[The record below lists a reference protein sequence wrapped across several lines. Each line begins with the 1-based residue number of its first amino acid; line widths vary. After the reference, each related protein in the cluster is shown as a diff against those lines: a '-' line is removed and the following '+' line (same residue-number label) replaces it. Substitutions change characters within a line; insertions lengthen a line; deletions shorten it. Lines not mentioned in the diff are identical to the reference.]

1 MPWHARRRG
10 RKDIQ
15 SKLGD
20 LLLAHTRL
28 RTKDS
33 LDETNKAENYATV
46 SGEALLGHDP
56 VGQHNL

>member
-1 MPWHARRRG
+1 M
-10 RKDIQ
+10 
-15 SKLGD
+15 
-20 LLLAHTRL
+20 LAHTRL